1 MGTFFPCCVYSR
13 SPNGSNGDFQASF
26 YSGRTMVADA
36 AAAAADGAGRAS
48 GRVNR
53 SHSGRGRQAQR
64 RTMSLR

>member
-26 YSGRTMVADA
+26 YSGRTMVDA
-36 AAAAADGAGRAS
+36 ANAADGTGRAN

>member
-26 YSGRTMVADA
+26 YSGRTMVD
-36 AAAAADGAGRAS
+36 AAAADGAGRAS
-48 GRVNR
+48 GGRVNR

>member
-26 YSGRTMVADA
+26 YSGRTMVD
-36 AAAAADGAGRAS
+36 AAADGAGRAS